1 MLGAELS
8 ELRDAFDLSLTGF
21 TSGEIDAMTVTD
33 LPDLG
38 VEYDESAAAGVK
50 YIKCPECG
58 HEFPR

>member
-1 MLGAELS
+1 M
-8 ELRDAFDLSLTGF
+8 RDAFDLSLTGF